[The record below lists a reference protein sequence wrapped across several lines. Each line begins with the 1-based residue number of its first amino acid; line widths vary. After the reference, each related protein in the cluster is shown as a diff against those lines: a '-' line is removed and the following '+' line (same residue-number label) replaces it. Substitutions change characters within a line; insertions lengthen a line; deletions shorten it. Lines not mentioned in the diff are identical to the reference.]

1 MHSVNFK
8 DSNPYHSDLNVT
20 LITDTGES
28 GWCRWCSDRRLH
40 SSDKQS
46 DVKVDG
52 YTDGFPVT
60 LSLPSHWSLSPSS
73 PSDWLSHDNICT
85 PICQYGQRLQRR
97 RCLRKTS
104 CYGRKLVSKIWN
116 PSETWLLDS
125 ILDHYSNFSHCKV
138 LSQKPK
144 PQHLKYIWPN
154 KLITAL
160 LSPVRNFCLWL
171 DIKLNCS

>member
-1 MHSVNFK
+1 MLPTFTIFTFASVTPLIK
-8 DSNPYHSDLNVT
+8 IGTLLSNCYQSMFSYKHAFSEFQGFQPVSFWSECH
-20 LITDTGES
+20 TDHWHGRERCS
-28 GWCRWCSDRRLH
+28 CRWCSDRRLH

-60 LSLPSHWSLSPSS
+60 LSLPSHWSLSPCS

-104 CYGRKLVSKIWN
+104 CYGRKLVSKLWN
-116 PSETWLLDS
+116 P
-125 ILDHYSNFSHCKV
+125 SNFSHCK
-138 LSQKPK
+138 
-144 PQHLKYIWPN
+144 
-154 KLITAL
+154 
-160 LSPVRNFCLWL
+160 F
-171 DIKLNCS
+171 